1 MEKRCVKNISKRIL
15 SALALILAS
24 VALSVCVL
32 MGILLPYKIAYADST
47 QEVLVAPV
55 SNLEGNAYAGAS
67 ALQLTSGDDTFLIP
81 ESYYISE
88 ISQKAAVPQYYQVKY
103 CGMSFYFKAE
113 SRPQTSTVTFSD
125 GVSLSPDVRL
135 TLTAESLSL
144 SGIEIKRTSNYTI
157 KFLGYHP
164 TDITQ
169 IYVVAM
175 LDGSPY
181 CGFASRDSFEKFTV
195 PYHPIAQ
202 AERDRLIAS
211 KAEPDPDKGD
221 IIPNTSL
228 ALRIVLIIGIAVPA
242 IIIAILLFKPSKNDR
257 SQGKS
262 VMRKERGRNEFDYDS
277 TRTYRDGDRYDSRY
291 DSRYDPRRSD
301 PRYDSQDDYDQRR
314 DPRYDSRQ
322 DDRYDPRDDYRR

>member
-1 MEKRCVKNISKRIL
+1 MEKRCAKNISKRIL
-15 SALALILAS
+15 SSLALILAS

-55 SNLEGNAYAGAS
+55 SNLEGNAYAVAS
-67 ALQLTSGDDTFLIP
+67 TLELTNGDDTFLIP

-88 ISQKAAVPQYYQVKY
+88 ISQKTAVPQYYQVKY
-103 CGMSFYFKAE
+103 CGMNFYFKAE

-144 SGIEIKRTSNYTI
+144 SGIEITSDYTI

-164 TDITQ
+164 TDATQ

-175 LDGSPY
+175 FDGSSY
-181 CGFASRDSFEKFTV
+181 CGFASRDSFEEFAV
-195 PYHPIAQ
+195 PYHPIVQ

-211 KAEPDPDKGD
+211 KPEPDPDKGD

-277 TRTYRDGDRYDSRY
+277 TRTYREDDRYDSRH
-291 DSRYDPRRSD
+291 DSRRD
-301 PRYDSQDDYDQRR
+301 PRYDSQDDQRR
-314 DPRYDSRQ
+314 DSRYDSRP

>member
-1 MEKRCVKNISKRIL
+1 MEKMCAKILSKRIL

-55 SNLEGNAYAGAS
+55 SNLEGNEYAVAS
-67 ALQLTSGDDTFLIP
+67 ALELTSGDDTFLIP

-88 ISQKAAVPQYYQVKY
+88 ISQKTAVPQYYQVKY

-113 SRPQTSTVTFSD
+113 TRPQTSTVTFSD

-144 SGIEIKRTSNYTI
+144 SGIEITSDYTI

-164 TDITQ
+164 TDTTQ

-175 LDGSPY
+175 LDGSTY
-181 CGFASRDSFEKFTV
+181 CGFASRDSFEEFAV

-277 TRTYRDGDRYDSRY
+277 ARTYRDGDRYDSRY
-291 DSRYDPRRSD
+291 DSRRSD

-314 DPRYDSRQ
+314 DPRYDSR
-322 DDRYDPRDDYRR
+322 DDYRR

>member
-1 MEKRCVKNISKRIL
+1 MEKRCAKILSKRIL
-15 SALALILAS
+15 SALALILTS

-55 SNLEGNAYAGAS
+55 SNLEGNAYAVAS
-67 ALQLTSGDDTFLIP
+67 ALELTNGDDTFLIP

-88 ISQKAAVPQYYQVKY
+88 ISPKAAVLQYYQVKY
-103 CGMSFYFKAE
+103 CGMNFYFKAE

-144 SGIEIKRTSNYTI
+144 SGIEITSDYTI

-164 TDITQ
+164 TDATQ

-175 LDGSPY
+175 FDGSTY
-181 CGFASRDSFEKFTV
+181 CGFASRDSFEEFTV

-211 KAEPDPDKGD
+211 KPAPDPDKGD

-242 IIIAILLFKPSKNDR
+242 IIIAILLFKPSKNDH

-262 VMRKERGRNEFDYDS
+262 VMRKERRKDEFDYDS
-277 TRTYRDGDRYDSRY
+277 ARTYREGDRYDS
-291 DSRYDPRRSD
+291 RRSD
-301 PRYDSQDDYDQRR
+301 PRYDSQDEQRR
-314 DPRYDSRQ
+314 DSRYDSRP

>member
-1 MEKRCVKNISKRIL
+1 MEKRCAKNISKRIL

-55 SNLEGNAYAGAS
+55 SNLEGNAYAVAS
-67 ALQLTSGDDTFLIP
+67 ALELTNGDDTFLIP

-88 ISQKAAVPQYYQVKY
+88 ISQKTAVPQYYQVKY
-103 CGMSFYFKAE
+103 CGMNFYFKAE

-144 SGIEIKRTSNYTI
+144 SGIEITSDYTI

-164 TDITQ
+164 TDTTQ

-175 LDGSPY
+175 FDGSSY
-181 CGFASRDSFEKFTV
+181 CGFASRDSFEEFAV

-211 KAEPDPDKGD
+211 KPEPDPDKGD

-277 TRTYRDGDRYDSRY
+277 TRTYREDDRYDSRY
-291 DSRYDPRRSD
+291 DSRRD
-301 PRYDSQDDYDQRR
+301 PRYDSQDDQRR
-314 DPRYDSRQ
+314 DSRYDSRP

>member
-1 MEKRCVKNISKRIL
+1 MEKRCVKNLSKKIL

-67 ALQLTSGDDTFLIP
+67 TLCLMHANDKFYIP
-81 ESYYISE
+81 ESYYIYLSGASN
-88 ISQKAAVPQYYQVKY
+88 IGQYYPVVY
-103 CGMSFYFKAE
+103 CGFNQDFYYASETTPTCSPVVFA
-113 SRPQTSTVTFSD
+113 D
-125 GVSLSPDVRL
+125 GVSPFPDVRL
-135 TLTAESLSL
+135 TLKDESLTFNGL
-144 SGIEIKRTSNYTI
+144 EINSDYTI
-157 KFLGYHP
+157 KFLGYH
-164 TDITQ
+164 TEDADL
-169 IYVVAM
+169 IYIVAM
-175 LDGSPY
+175 LDGSTY
-181 CGFASRDSFEKFTV
+181 FGFASLDSFEEFVV

-211 KAEPDPDKGD
+211 KQKPDPDKGD

-262 VMRKERGRNEFDYDS
+262 VMRKERRRDEFDYDS
-277 TRTYRDGDRYDSRY
+277 ARTYREGGYDSRY
-291 DSRYDPRRSD
+291 DTRYDSRRSD
-301 PRYDSQDDYDQRR
+301 PRYDSQDEQRH
-314 DPRYDSRQ
+314 DSRYDSRP

>member
-1 MEKRCVKNISKRIL
+1 MEKRCAKILSKRIL

-55 SNLEGNAYAGAS
+55 SNLEGNAYAVAS
-67 ALQLTSGDDTFLIP
+67 ALELTNGDDTFLIP

-88 ISQKAAVPQYYQVKY
+88 ISQKAVVPQYYQVKY
-103 CGMSFYFKAE
+103 CGMSFYFKAD

-144 SGIEIKRTSNYTI
+144 SGIEITSDYTI

-164 TDITQ
+164 TDATQ

-175 LDGSPY
+175 LDGSNY
-181 CGFASRDSFEKFTV
+181 LGFASRDFFEEFTV
-195 PYHPIAQ
+195 P
-202 AERDRLIAS
+202 
-211 KAEPDPDKGD
+211 
-221 IIPNTSL
+221 
-228 ALRIVLIIGIAVPA
+228 
-242 IIIAILLFKPSKNDR
+242 
-257 SQGKS
+257 
-262 VMRKERGRNEFDYDS
+262 
-277 TRTYRDGDRYDSRY
+277 
-291 DSRYDPRRSD
+291 
-301 PRYDSQDDYDQRR
+301 
-314 DPRYDSRQ
+314 
-322 DDRYDPRDDYRR
+322 

>member
-1 MEKRCVKNISKRIL
+1 MEKRCTKILSKRIL

-55 SNLEGNAYAGAS
+55 SNLEGNAYAIAS
-67 ALQLTSGDDTFLIP
+67 ALELTNGDDTFLIP

-88 ISQKAAVPQYYQVKY
+88 ISQKTAVPQYYQVKY
-103 CGMSFYFKAE
+103 CGMNFYFKAE

-135 TLTAESLSL
+135 TLTTETLSL
-144 SGIEIKRTSNYTI
+144 SGIEITSDYTI

-164 TDITQ
+164 TDTAQ

-175 LDGSPY
+175 LDGSSY
-181 CGFASRDSFEKFTV
+181 CGFASLDSFEEFVV

-211 KAEPDPDKGD
+211 KQEPDPDKGD

-262 VMRKERGRNEFDYDS
+262 VMRKERRRDEFDYDS
-277 TRTYRDGDRYDSRY
+277 ARTYREGGYDSRY
-291 DSRYDPRRSD
+291 DTRYVSRRSD
-301 PRYDSQDDYDQRR
+301 PRYDSQDEQRH
-314 DPRYDSRQ
+314 DSRYDSRP

>member
-1 MEKRCVKNISKRIL
+1 MEKRCAKNISKKIL

-32 MGILLPYKIAYADST
+32 MGILLPYKIAYADSV

-55 SNLEGNAYAGAS
+55 SNLEGNAYAVAS
-67 ALQLTSGDDTFLIP
+67 TLELTNGDDTFLIP

-103 CGMSFYFKAE
+103 CGMNFYFKAE

-144 SGIEIKRTSNYTI
+144 SGIEITSDYTV

-175 LDGSPY
+175 FDGSSY
-181 CGFASRDSFEKFTV
+181 CGFASRDSFEEFTV

-211 KAEPDPDKGD
+211 KPEPDPDKGD

-277 TRTYRDGDRYDSRY
+277 ARTYREGDRYDSR
-291 DSRYDPRRSD
+291 RFD

>member
-1 MEKRCVKNISKRIL
+1 MEKRCAKNISKRIL

-24 VALSVCVL
+24 IALSVCVL

-47 QEVLVAPV
+47 QEVLIAPV
-55 SNLEGNAYAGAS
+55 SNLEGNAYAIAS
-67 ALQLTSGDDTFLIP
+67 ALELTNGDDTFLIP

-88 ISQKAAVPQYYQVKY
+88 ISQKTAVPQYYQVKY
-103 CGMSFYFKAE
+103 CGMNFYFKAE

-144 SGIEIKRTSNYTI
+144 SGIEITSDYTI

-164 TDITQ
+164 TDTTQ

-175 LDGSPY
+175 FDGSSY
-181 CGFASRDSFEKFTV
+181 CGFASRDSFEEFAV

-211 KAEPDPDKGD
+211 KPEPDPDKGD

-277 TRTYRDGDRYDSRY
+277 TRTYREDDRYDSRY
-291 DSRYDPRRSD
+291 DSRRD
-301 PRYDSQDDYDQRR
+301 PRYDSQDDQRR
-314 DPRYDSRQ
+314 DSRYDSRP
-322 DDRYDPRDDYRR
+322 DDRYPRDDYRR

>member
-1 MEKRCVKNISKRIL
+1 MEKMCAKILSKRIL

-55 SNLEGNAYAGAS
+55 SNLEGNEYAVAS
-67 ALQLTSGDDTFLIP
+67 ALELTSGDDTFLIP

-88 ISQKAAVPQYYQVKY
+88 ISQKTAVPQYYQVKY

-113 SRPQTSTVTFSD
+113 NRPQTSTVTFSD

-144 SGIEIKRTSNYTI
+144 SGIEITSDYTF

-164 TDITQ
+164 TDTTQ

-175 LDGSPY
+175 LDGSTY
-181 CGFASRDSFEKFTV
+181 CGFASRDSFEEFVV

-277 TRTYRDGDRYDSRY
+277 ARTYRDGDRYDSRY
-291 DSRYDPRRSD
+291 DSRRSD

-314 DPRYDSRQ
+314 DPRYDSR
-322 DDRYDPRDDYRR
+322 DDYRR

>member
-1 MEKRCVKNISKRIL
+1 MEKRCAKNISKRIL

-47 QEVLVAPV
+47 QEVLIAPV
-55 SNLEGNAYAGAS
+55 SNLEGNAYAIAS
-67 ALQLTSGDDTFLIP
+67 ALELTNGDDTFLIP

-88 ISQKAAVPQYYQVKY
+88 ISQKTAVPQYYQVKY
-103 CGMSFYFKAE
+103 CGMNFYFKAE

-144 SGIEIKRTSNYTI
+144 SGIEITSDYTI

-164 TDITQ
+164 TDATQ

-175 LDGSPY
+175 FDGSSY
-181 CGFASRDSFEKFTV
+181 CGFASRDSFEEFAV

-211 KAEPDPDKGD
+211 KPEPDPDKGD

-277 TRTYRDGDRYDSRY
+277 TRTYREDDRYDSRY
-291 DSRYDPRRSD
+291 DSRRD
-301 PRYDSQDDYDQRR
+301 PRYDSQDDQRR
-314 DPRYDSRQ
+314 DSRYDSHP
-322 DDRYDPRDDYRR
+322 DRYDDRDDYRR

>member
-1 MEKRCVKNISKRIL
+1 MEKMCAKILSKRIL

-55 SNLEGNAYAGAS
+55 SNLEGNEYAVAS
-67 ALQLTSGDDTFLIP
+67 ALELTSGDDTFLIP

-88 ISQKAAVPQYYQVKY
+88 ISQKTAVPQYYQVKY

-113 SRPQTSTVTFSD
+113 TRPQTSTVTFSD

-144 SGIEIKRTSNYTI
+144 SGIEITSDYTI

-164 TDITQ
+164 TDTAQ

-175 LDGSPY
+175 LDGSTY
-181 CGFASRDSFEKFTV
+181 CGFASRDSFEEFAV

-277 TRTYRDGDRYDSRY
+277 ARTYRDSDRYDSRY
-291 DSRYDPRRSD
+291 DSRRSD

-314 DPRYDSRQ
+314 DPRYDSR
-322 DDRYDPRDDYRR
+322 DDYRR

>member
-1 MEKRCVKNISKRIL
+1 MEKMCAKILSKRIL

-55 SNLEGNAYAGAS
+55 SNLEGNEYAVAS
-67 ALQLTSGDDTFLIP
+67 ALELTSGDDTFLIP

-88 ISQKAAVPQYYQVKY
+88 ISQKTAVPQYYQVKY

-113 SRPQTSTVTFSD
+113 TRPQTSTVTFSD

-144 SGIEIKRTSNYTI
+144 SGIEITSDYTI

-164 TDITQ
+164 TDTTQ

-175 LDGSPY
+175 LDGSTY
-181 CGFASRDSFEKFTV
+181 CGFASRDSFAEFVV

-277 TRTYRDGDRYDSRY
+277 ARTYRDGDRYDSRY
-291 DSRYDPRRSD
+291 DSRRSD

-314 DPRYDSRQ
+314 DPRYDSR
-322 DDRYDPRDDYRR
+322 DDYRR

>member
-1 MEKRCVKNISKRIL
+1 MEKRCAKNIYKKVL
-15 SALALILAS
+15 SLLALILAS

-55 SNLEGNAYAGAS
+55 SNLEGNEYAGAS
-67 ALQLTSGDDTFLIP
+67 TLCLFRGNNDKFYIP
-81 ESYYISE
+81 ESYYIYLSGAINIGQYYPVVYCG
-88 ISQKAAVPQYYQVKY
+88 ISQEFYYASETAPTCSPVV
-103 CGMSFYFKAE
+103 FA
-113 SRPQTSTVTFSD
+113 D
-125 GVSLSPDVRL
+125 GVSPFPDVRL
-135 TLTAESLSL
+135 TLKDESLAFNGL
-144 SGIEIKRTSNYTI
+144 EINSDYTI
-157 KFLGYHP
+157 KFLGYH
-164 TDITQ
+164 TENANL
-169 IYVVAM
+169 IYIAAM
-175 LDGSPY
+175 LDGSNY
-181 CGFASRDSFEKFTV
+181 FGFASRDSFEEFVV

-211 KAEPDPDKGD
+211 KQQPDPDKGD

-277 TRTYRDGDRYDSRY
+277 TRTYREGDRYDSLNDSHY
-291 DSRYDPRRSD
+291 DSRRSD
-301 PRYDSQDDYDQRR
+301 PRFGSQDDYDQRR
-314 DPRYDSRQ
+314 DPRYDSRS
-322 DDRYDPRDDYRR
+322 DRYDPRDDYRR